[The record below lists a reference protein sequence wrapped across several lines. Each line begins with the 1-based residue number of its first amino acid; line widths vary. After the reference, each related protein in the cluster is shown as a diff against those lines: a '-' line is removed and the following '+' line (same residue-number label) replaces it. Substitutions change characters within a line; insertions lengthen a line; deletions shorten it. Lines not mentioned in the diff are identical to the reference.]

1 MTPGEMPGVFISG
14 IRSVAGQNASLRFP
28 LT

>member
-1 MTPGEMPGVFISG
+1 MPGVFISG

>member
-1 MTPGEMPGVFISG
+1 MTPGEMPGVFVFG
-14 IRSVAGQNASLRFP
+14 IRSVAGQNAFLRWP

>member
-1 MTPGEMPGVFISG
+1 MTPGDMPGVSISG
-14 IRSVAGQNASLRFP
+14 IRSVAGQNAALRFP

>member
-14 IRSVAGQNASLRFP
+14 IRSVAGQNASLRGP

>member
-1 MTPGEMPGVFISG
+1 MTPGETPGVFISG
-14 IRSVAGQNASLRFP
+14 IRSVADQNADLREA